1 MMRVN
6 SRILLYMLYPLS
18 LCANRISLQFH
29 AEPSFHLHDHLRFL
43 ARENQLKFCQ
53 SEKHNNP
60 ALVLSWHQVFY

>member
-6 SRILLYMLYPLS
+6 SRILLYPLS
-18 LCANRISLQFH
+18 LCANRISLKSH
-29 AEPSFHLHDHLRFL
+29 AEPSFRLHDHFRLH

-53 SEKHNNP
+53 SEKTHNNP